1 MPPIRGASLTTPDR
15 SAGGVFLKWFS
26 LLLMLVQNASFV
38 LVMRYSRQQQAA
50 SGTSNQY
57 NIAVVIVLQEAFK
70 LGLCA
75 LVIGATDGAR
85 GVFAALAN
93 LTELARVAVP
103 AACFTLQ
110 NNILY
115 VALSNLDP
123 LLFQI
128 SYQIKTLLTALLSVR
143 MLGRSLSRWQWAS
156 QLLLMAGIVLVQLSE
171 ESSRA
176 AAAAATAAAA
186 TSTAAAAAAAAE
198 AHRLLAD
205 AEAPVPPPP
214 PPPPMA
220 PPRNVALG
228 MAAVLIAAFSSSFAS
243 VFFERILKEATPRR
257 APWPEGGDGLIADKP
272 RRASLWERNV
282 HLCAWTVPMNVLL
295 AVLQRQPGDALFAD
309 PLRGFEASTWG
320 VVVVNGLGGLLVA
333 VVMKYANNILKGF
346 ATAGAI
352 VLTGALAPAFALG
365 PPPNW
370 HLVVGGS
377 LVVGSV
383 IMYSGAA
390 TRPRS
395 GSGSNRSRTP
405 SPRSYV
411 RRSYVDASSSSKM
424 LTSPE
429 P

>member
-128 SYQIKTLLTALLSVR
+128 SYQIKTLLTALLSVQL
-143 MLGRSLSRWQWAS
+143 LGRSLSRWQWLS
-156 QLLLMAGIVLVQLSE
+156 QATLTLGVILAQLDDGE
-171 ESSRA
+171 PAKR
-176 AAAAATAAAA
+176 
-186 TSTAAAAAAAAE
+186 
-198 AHRLLAD
+198 RQ
-205 AEAPVPPPP
+205 
-214 PPPPMA
+214 
-220 PPRNVALG
+220 
-228 MAAVLIAAFSSSFAS
+228 AS
-243 VFFERILKEATPRR
+243 VSVRVRVR
-257 APWPEGGDGLIADKP
+257 V
-272 RRASLWERNV
+272 RV
-282 HLCAWTVPMNVLL
+282 
-295 AVLQRQPGDALFAD
+295 
-309 PLRGFEASTWG
+309 
-320 VVVVNGLGGLLVA
+320 
-333 VVMKYANNILKGF
+333 KG
-346 ATAGAI
+346 
-352 VLTGALAPAFALG
+352 
-365 PPPNW
+365 
-370 HLVVGGS
+370 
-377 LVVGSV
+377 
-383 IMYSGAA
+383 
-390 TRPRS
+390 
-395 GSGSNRSRTP
+395 
-405 SPRSYV
+405 
-411 RRSYVDASSSSKM
+411 
-424 LTSPE
+424 
-429 P
+429 